1 MKKQNER
8 SEVCELWPCGQM
20 PAYPTSSLR
29 TILLIS
35 LLLSA
40 NTFAA
45 TPGMDMS
52 NMPMEKGA
60 QSETAMHHGKGKVV
74 SVDKA
79 NLTIKLAHEAIK
91 SLGWSRMLMD
101 FKVVNAA
108 LLEGIKAGD
117 TVTFELGND
126 ADTDTWQITRLK
138 KQESGER

>member
-8 SEVCELWPCGQM
+8 SEVCELWPDGQM
-20 PAYPTSSLR
+20 PAYPISGLR
-29 TILLIS
+29 LILLIS

-40 NTFAA
+40 NAFAA

-52 NMPMEKGA
+52 RMPMDKGT
-60 QSETAMHHGKGKVV
+60 QGKTVTHQGTGKVV
-74 SVDKA
+74 SVNEA
-79 NLTIKLAHEAIK
+79 RHTIKLAHEAIK

-101 FKVVNAA
+101 FKVVDAA

-126 ADTDTWQITRLK
+126 ADTDTWQITRIK
-138 KQESGER
+138 KQESGGR